1 MYGHTSCYMPKCYMI
16 KLNFLI
22 MEYAWNI
29 FTTKLT
35 FLWHAASPP
44 QTHKANGKRNKNGK
58 KLLLLTYTVW
68 GIGQNAALYDCCNYQ
83 DH

>member
-1 MYGHTSCYMPKCYMI
+1 MLHDKTQL
-16 KLNFLI
+16 LNHGICLEHF
-22 MEYAWNI
+22 YYKAY
-29 FTTKLT
+29 FSVACS
-35 FLWHAASPP
+35 FPP